1 MNSEETCNLSI
12 RKGDTEYL
20 HSFLES
26 IPDNFR
32 NKAKHMRLVRAVV
45 TELQRHQ
52 IEWKEKSFKEEN

>member
-12 RKGDTEYL
+12 RKGDAEYL
-20 HSFLES
+20 YSFLEN

-32 NKAKHMRLVRAVV
+32 NKARHIRLLRAVV

-52 IEWKEKSFKEEN
+52 LDWIAKQEKK